1 MKRNNKIKIAYDKES
16 GKTFDVSKQFTSG
29 KKAFVAKQLYATKVW
44 EVEELALKEEYY
56 PEFNLKSLCCFECS
70 QLLQITSRKGHVYLK
85 HKTGSDDC
93 ELKSANPKELE
104 ILYRIYEIKEGKEHY
119 TLKHKIG
126 DYLRTVSGVEQVIVD
141 QKYLFSE
148 FSELGK
154 RKPDVLC
161 HYKGVILVFELQ
173 LSKISLSYLINRT
186 KFYQKNYKGKDVF
199 LIWVLDD
206 NNIKE
211 IKVESDEDNS
221 TKTRTVIEQSAMA
234 MHIKYLNHYHNFFQ
248 FEPDKEGKYRFS
260 CLFKQPFIPQNILKI
275 HVKFRKEF
283 IGLDDLKFDFDK
295 KVAYYKDTELLKE
308 SLYPKLE
315 YLEKQKALELRQ
327 KYKEKEKRERQ
338 EREQKQLQALR
349 VEKFD
354 AFKQRIIRIYK
365 LLNSLSLLGRQTWGD
380 TVKKEDLLEEVQ
392 NIDID
397 TCKEVIISKLI
408 SKEYPNYYELGI
420 SLDFYRLISSDL
432 RKLNL
437 YNLHKSLNEY
447 IYHEEYL
454 NNKEWIE
461 KIDRLEKLIINDV
474 SYSIVNKKSSPY
486 LFNNESYK
494 KDILY
499 FRKEEFDKI
508 NTLFGFE
515 LKPILYYDK
524 GDNINYTYLFDFSH
538 IIDTLK
544 TRVSDFERPINLIN
558 NEIEKAKQQFPI
570 VFKLKI
576 EEAIGVLEEEIKELE
591 EKTNF
596 LLDLNL
602 KYEKIFERCKHDCRC
617 AYFDDTHKLCLKN
630 YHSENNYGNCILS
643 NRKLELYEIE
653 KQEFCQFYRLY
664 SEKEELDDILGI

>member
-16 GKTFDVSKQFTSG
+16 GEIFDVSKQFTSG
-29 KKAFVAKQLYATKVW
+29 KKAFAAKQLYATKVW
-44 EVEELALKEEYY
+44 EVEELALKEQYY

-70 QLLQITSRKGHVYLK
+70 QLLQITSRKEHVYLK

-93 ELKSANPKELE
+93 ELKSGNPKELE
-104 ILYRIYEIKEGKEHY
+104 DLYRIYEIKESEKHR

-148 FSELGK
+148 LGK

-173 LSKISLSYLINRT
+173 LSQISLSYLINRT
-186 KFYQKNYKGKDVF
+186 KFYQKKYKGKNIF
-199 LIWVLDD
+199 LIWVLDK

-211 IKVESDEDNS
+211 IKIESEEDNS

-248 FEPDKEGKYRFS
+248 FEPDKEGRYRFS
-260 CLFKQPFIPQNILKI
+260 CLFKQPFIPPNILKI

-283 IGLDDLKFDFDK
+283 IRLDDLKFDFDK

-315 YLEKQKALELRQ
+315 YLEKQKVLELRQ
-327 KYKEKEKRERQ
+327 KYKEKEERERQ
-338 EREQKQLQALR
+338 EREQERLEALR
-349 VEKFD
+349 VEKFEV
-354 AFKQRIIRIYK
+354 FKQKIIRIYK
-365 LLNSLSLLGRQTWGD
+365 LLNSLSLLGRQIWGD
-380 TVKKEDLLEEVQ
+380 MVKKEELLEEFQ
-392 NIDID
+392 NLDID
-397 TCKEVIISKLI
+397 NCKEVFIKELT

-420 SLDFYRLISSDL
+420 SLDFYKLIFSDL
-432 RKLNL
+432 KTLNL
-437 YNLHKSLNEY
+437 YNLNKSLKEY
-447 IYHEEYL
+447 ICHEEYI
-454 NNKEWIE
+454 NKKEWIE
-461 KIDRLEKLIINDV
+461 KINRLNRIEINNI
-474 SYSIVNKKSSPY
+474 SYSIIDNKSSPY

-499 FRKEEFDKI
+499 YKKEDFNKM

-515 LKPILYYDK
+515 LKPISYYDK

-538 IIDTLK
+538 ITDKLK
-544 TRVSDFERPINLIN
+544 TRLSDFERAINLIN
-558 NEIEKAKQQFPI
+558 NEIYKAKQQFPL
-570 VFKLKI
+570 VFKLRI
-576 EEAIGVLEEEIKELE
+576 EEVIGALKSEIKKLE
-591 EKTNF
+591 EKADF
-596 LLDLNL
+596 LFDLNL
-602 KYEKIFERCKHDCRC
+602 KYENHFAKCKHDCRC
-617 AYFDDTHKLCLKN
+617 AYFDNTHKLCLKD

-643 NRKLELYEIE
+643 NRKLELYDIE
-653 KQEFCQFYRLY
+653 KQEICQFYRLY
-664 SEKEELDDILGI
+664 SEKEELDDILKS

>member
-16 GKTFDVSKQFTSG
+16 GETFDVSEQFTSG

-44 EVEELALKEEYY
+44 EVEELALKEQYY

-70 QLLQITSRKGHVYLK
+70 QPLQITSRKGHVYLK

-104 ILYRIYEIKEGKEHY
+104 VLYRIYEIKEGKEHY
-119 TLKHKIG
+119 ILKHKIG

-148 FSELGK
+148 LGK

-161 HYKGVILVFELQ
+161 HYKGGILVFELQ

-186 KFYQKNYKGKDVF
+186 KFYQKKYKGKDVF
-199 LIWVLDD
+199 LIWVLDK

-211 IKVESDEDNS
+211 IKIESEEDNS
-221 TKTRTVIEQSAMA
+221 TKTKTVIEQSAMA

-248 FEPDKEGKYRFS
+248 FEPDKEGRYRFS
-260 CLFKQPFIPQNILKI
+260 CLFKQPFIPPNILKI
-275 HVKFRKEF
+275 HVKFHKEF
-283 IGLDDLKFDFDK
+283 IELDNLKFDFDR
-295 KVAYYKDTELLKE
+295 KVVYYKDTEELKE
-308 SLYPKLE
+308 LLCPKLE
-315 YLEKQKALELRQ
+315 YLEKQKILELRQ
-327 KYKEKEKRERQ
+327 KYKEKEERERQ

-349 VEKFD
+349 IEKFD

-432 RKLNL
+432 KNLNL
-437 YNLHKSLNEY
+437 YNLNKSLKEY
-447 IYHEEYL
+447 IYHEEYI
-454 NNKEWIE
+454 NKKEWIE
-461 KIDRLEKLIINDV
+461 KINRFNVLKINNI
-474 SYSIVNKKSSPY
+474 SYSIVDKKSTPY

-499 FRKEEFDKI
+499 YKKEDFNKM

-524 GDNINYTYLFDFSH
+524 GDNINYTYLFDFSE
-538 IIDTLK
+538 ITDKLK
-544 TRVSDFERPINLIN
+544 TRLSDFERPINLIN
-558 NEIEKAKQQFPI
+558 NKIETAKLQFPI
-570 VFKLKI
+570 VLKLKI
-576 EEAIGVLEEEIKELE
+576 EEIINDLKSEIERLE
-591 EKTNF
+591 EKADF
-596 LLDLNL
+596 LLNLNL
-602 KYEKIFERCKHDCRC
+602 KYENIFARCKHYCRC

-630 YHSENNYGNCILS
+630 YHSEKNYGNCTLS

-653 KQEFCQFYRLY
+653 KQNFCQFYRLY